1 MSHVT
6 SCEATSDDSKFQE
19 FVVLLSCVLS
29 CSRSFPLIINHL
41 PDFHMVMDDGPMDR
55 WMEMLSCSPLSL
67 KFALVIVIVTVN
79 VLPACHCLSLLI

>member
-1 MSHVT
+1 
-6 SCEATSDDSKFQE
+6 
-19 FVVLLSCVLS
+19 
-29 CSRSFPLIINHL
+29 
-41 PDFHMVMDDGPMDR
+41 MVMDDGPMDR